1 MQENPAG
8 PISVAIHIQDDESH
22 EEILAELH
30 DLYRTNPLMKEYVD
44 LHLIVDKFDR
54 QFNMWRNVAKFFA
67 RTEYI
72 VMLGNESR
80 SLQATR
86 DSSFAKCP
94 GYFSFIFHQM
104 STSIFVQTFENPFA
118 KILPSWISF
127 ALAPLHW

>member
-1 MQENPAG
+1 MQKKCCPPSLPVG

-30 DLYRTNPLMKEYVD
+30 ELYRTNSLMKEYVD

-72 VMLGNESR
+72 VMLGNETR
-80 SLQATR
+80 S
-86 DSSFAKCP
+86 
-94 GYFSFIFHQM
+94 
-104 STSIFVQTFENPFA
+104 
-118 KILPSWISF
+118 
-127 ALAPLHW
+127 